1 VSSVSAKGKSVR
13 KTRLVPLLSLVFLL
27 AGCAEIAYRQTDSG
41 EFQGKLDVRWIEPD
55 RFVYVPNEADPLRF
69 KTAQGQ
75 VITPR
80 VMYTDG
86 GSIPRLFWGI
96 PGYSPW
102 GYAPAYIV
110 HDWLFEAH
118 HCQYPEFAW
127 VSFND
132 SARLLAEGIKTLMET
147 EVAPKDAT
155 VFYSIYEAVRTPIA
169 ERLWNAP
176 DRCSPPEPGPTFR
189 LRDRS
194 RLLFTIDMKDVPR
207 VR

>member
-1 VSSVSAKGKSVR
+1 MTRKGQSA
-13 KTRLVPLLSLVFLL
+13 LALSLALSI
-27 AGCAEIAYRQTDSG
+27 AGCAEIAYRQTDIG
-41 EFQGKLDVRWIEPD
+41 DFQGKLDVRWVEPD
-55 RFVYVPNEADPLRF
+55 RFVYVPNETDPLRF
-69 KTAQGQ
+69 KTASGQ
-75 VITPR
+75 LITPR

-118 HCQYPEFAW
+118 HCQYPDVAW
-127 VSFND
+127 VSFDD
-132 SARLLAEGIKTLMET
+132 SARLLAEGVKTLMET
-147 EVAPKDAT
+147 EVAPRDET
-155 VFYSIYEAVRTPIA
+155 VFYSIYAAVRTPIA

-176 DRCSPPEPGPTFR
+176 DRCNPPGPEPTFR
-189 LRDRS
+189 LRGGGRI
-194 RLLFTIDMKDVPR
+194 LFTIDMNNIPR